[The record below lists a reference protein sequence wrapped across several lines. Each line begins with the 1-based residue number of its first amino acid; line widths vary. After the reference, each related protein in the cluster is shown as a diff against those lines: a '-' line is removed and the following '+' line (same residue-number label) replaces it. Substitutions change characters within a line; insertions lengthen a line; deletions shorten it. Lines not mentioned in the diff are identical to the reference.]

1 MKISVVSIS
10 QGRNDGENEVLRIH
24 HNVFKKKKIHFGVRT
39 ELLHQRWRSV
49 RNIIIL
55 HPLKTVGKKYISH
68 LWKIV
73 QVGQRKTS
81 TCAATCVR
89 LNDGLP
95 DALGLLT
102 TSLFNKI
109 ILWEFR
115 PLNVSQPFTL
125 QIFVVP
131 LRCRALFT

>member
-1 MKISVVSIS
+1 M
-10 QGRNDGENEVLRIH
+10 EVCEKH
-24 HNVFKKKKIHFGVRT
+24 HNT
-39 ELLHQRWRSV
+39 T
-49 RNIIIL
+49 
-55 HPLKTVGKKYISH
+55 PLKNSREKYISH

-81 TCAATCVR
+81 TCAATRVC
-89 LNDGLP
+89 LNDDLP

-131 LRCRALFT
+131 LRCHVLFT